1 MLREE
6 QAEQKRIADA
16 EKFAKA
22 AEAAKEKSA
31 KTYRSK
37 QQRSADAAR
46 KNEMRRLEKEIDEL
60 QAKIDALNEEISH
73 EEVYSDYELM
83 NSKCLE
89 IEQLKQQID
98 EDFEKLIE
106 LDE

>member
-1 MLREE
+1 
-6 QAEQKRIADA
+6 
-16 EKFAKA
+16 
-22 AEAAKEKSA
+22 
-31 KTYRSK
+31 
-37 QQRSADAAR
+37 
-46 KNEMRRLEKEIDEL
+46 MRRLEKEIDEL

>member
-1 MLREE
+1 
-6 QAEQKRIADA
+6 
-16 EKFAKA
+16 
-22 AEAAKEKSA
+22 
-31 KTYRSK
+31 
-37 QQRSADAAR
+37 AR

-60 QAKIDALNEEISH
+60 QAQIDALTEEIGK

-83 NSKCLE
+83 NSKCSE
-89 IEQLKQQID
+89 IEKLKQQID